1 MQIRRGFVDV
11 SAGQL
16 HVATCGEARAPA
28 VLLLHQSP
36 RSWAEYRHVLP
47 LLGTRLRVIAMDTP
61 GFGDSAALPGPA
73 GIEAWAGV
81 AAELLDAL
89 SIPRA
94 HVVGHHTGGVIALEL
109 AAAFPERVH
118 SLVLSSTPFTNEAFR
133 RARAEQPPIDA
144 VAASDDGS
152 HLAAL
157 WQKRQAFYPAGRP
170 ELLQAFVLD
179 ALKVHDVESGHRAVA
194 AYRMEERIGRVRQP
208 TLLIHAGDDNF
219 AAPHLAELRAHLPQA
234 RVADIA
240 GGMVPL
246 PDQMPQ
252 AFAAAVMA
260 FLGTLP

>member
-1 MQIRRGFVDV
+1 
-11 SAGQL
+11 
-16 HVATCGEARAPA
+16 
-28 VLLLHQSP
+28 
-36 RSWAEYRHVLP
+36 
-47 LLGTRLRVIAMDTP
+47 
-61 GFGDSAALPGPA
+61 
-73 GIEAWAGV
+73 
-81 AAELLDAL
+81 
-89 SIPRA
+89 
-94 HVVGHHTGGVIALEL
+94 
-109 AAAFPERVH
+109 
-118 SLVLSSTPFTNEAFR
+118 
-133 RARAEQPPIDA
+133 
-144 VAASDDGS
+144 
-152 HLAAL
+152 
-157 WQKRQAFYPAGRP
+157 
-170 ELLQAFVLD
+170 VLD